1 MIDKDESQSI
11 STLRICYF
19 KNHLMNDIKI
29 SSNRSFGIVF
39 FVVFLLIALY
49 PLIYNGEI
57 RLWSLLISFI
67 FLILGLLNSKVLT
80 PLNKIWF
87 KFGILLGK
95 IVSPIILGI
104 IFFFVVTP
112 IGLIMRILGK
122 DLLNLKFN
130 ANKSYWIEKRGP
142 KSKMKNQF

>member
-1 MIDKDESQSI
+1 MDE
-11 STLRICYF
+11 
-19 KNHLMNDIKI
+19 IKI

-39 FVVFLLIALY
+39 FIVFFLIGTY
-49 PLIYNGEI
+49 PLLNNDDI
-57 RLWSLLISFI
+57 RIWSLIISI
-67 FLILGLLNSKVLT
+67 VFLILGLLNSKILL

-95 IVSPIILGI
+95 IISPLIMGL
-104 IFFFVVTP
+104 IFFVVVTP
-112 IGLIMRILGK
+112 IGLLMRLFNK

-130 ANKSYWIEKRGP
+130 KSKSYWIEKSEP